1 MNPEEQRQ
9 VAKVYFSAFLE
20 IVIRNR
26 HEYLALFTDARY
38 GANWLPDT
46 FYLNQYADTRSTII
60 ANFEE
65 DIDPVTATLNG
76 AEIQSQG
83 LTRWRESMVKLKWR
97 DLDTHAAFLSWDS
110 DYSEDTAR
118 LDFLLPEVWSDTSG
132 TAQLSFSLAEG
143 NSGTKPKD
151 WEQQD
156 EENNNAEFAN
166 NADDD
171 AADDDEPKNLDW
183 SIVLVDQS
191 GSHARL
197 PLSHDQILYPQ
208 VQAKPRRSD
217 LLEGNDTSEVLFR
230 HYAFPLSDFSASNPN
245 FEASQLVKISFV
257 FDRATAGSI
266 IIDDIALG
274 PFR

>member
-1 MNPEEQRQ
+1 M
-9 VAKVYFSAFLE
+9 YFSAFLD
-20 IVIRNR
+20 VVLRNR

-46 FYLNQYADTRSTII
+46 FYLNQYADSRSTII
-60 ANFEE
+60 ADFEE
-65 DIDPVTATLNG
+65 DIDPVTATLSG

-118 LDFLLPEVWSDTSG
+118 LDFVLPEAWTDASG

-143 NSGTKPKD
+143 SSGTKPKG

-156 EENNNAEFAN
+156 EKADNTEPTD
-166 NADDD
+166 NADDGAVD
-171 AADDDEPKNLDW
+171 EDEPKTLDW
-183 SIVLVDQS
+183 SIVLVDQNGGQAS
-191 GSHARL
+191 L
-197 PLSHDQILYPQ
+197 PLSHDQVLYPQ

-217 LLEGNDTSEVLFR
+217 LLEDNETSEVLFR
-230 HYAFPLSDFSASNPN
+230 HYSFPLSDFNPGN
-245 FEASQLVKISFV
+245 QDFDASQLVKISFV
-257 FDRATAGSI
+257 FDRAIAGSI
-266 IIDDIALG
+266 IIDDVALG
-274 PFR
+274 P